1 LAAVAFEPISG
12 EGYLFGGTL
21 NLSQQ
26 NATWR
31 NDLWRFEEGVWVAVT
46 TLTSPP
52 ALPKPAACAW
62 PGHGMLLASSGQTW
76 LLDGT
81 NWTQITSGID
91 IAVTYHIAAG
101 SGGVMVR
108 SNSLYFSTDD
118 GLNWS
123 ETVLAAWGVDF
134 ETKFLRDAFRR
145 IDRVVPFTFKVIDV
159 RSLGHLPRA
168 KLGFT
173 DYMGLG
179 ESCDYYGVP
188 FDSGKAHDALYDATK
203 TAELVLAL
211 LKLD

>member
-1 LAAVAFEPISG
+1 LVTYKPTNARYWCVTDLECTGLEPKRHEIIQIARVVIDTVEKTIIPGLMTSEYILPTRWDQRDHGAMKVNELTIEKLQAEGISATLALRDF
-12 EGYLFGGTL
+12 
-21 NLSQQ
+21 
-26 NATWR
+26 
-31 NDLWRFEEGVWVAVT
+31 
-46 TLTSPP
+46 
-52 ALPKPAACAW
+52 
-62 PGHGMLLASSGQTW
+62 SSG
-76 LLDGT
+76 
-81 NWTQITSGID
+81 
-91 IAVTYHIAAG
+91 V
-101 SGGVMVR
+101 
-108 SNSLYFSTDD
+108 
-118 GLNWS
+118 NWS

-134 ETKFLRDAFRR
+134 ETKFLRDAFQR

-203 TAELVLAL
+203 TAELALAL

>member
-1 LAAVAFEPISG
+1 MVTYKPTNARYWCVTDLECTGLEPKRHEIIQIARVVIDTVEKTIIPGLMTSEYILPTRWDQRDHAAMKVNEITIEKLQAEGISAKLALRDF
-12 EGYLFGGTL
+12 
-21 NLSQQ
+21 
-26 NATWR
+26 
-31 NDLWRFEEGVWVAVT
+31 
-46 TLTSPP
+46 
-52 ALPKPAACAW
+52 
-62 PGHGMLLASSGQTW
+62 SSG
-76 LLDGT
+76 
-81 NWTQITSGID
+81 
-91 IAVTYHIAAG
+91 V
-101 SGGVMVR
+101 
-108 SNSLYFSTDD
+108 
-118 GLNWS
+118 NWS

-203 TAELVLAL
+203 TAELDLAL

>member
-1 LAAVAFEPISG
+1 MVTYKPTNARYWCVADLECTGLEPERHEIIQIARVVIDTV
-12 EGYLFGGTL
+12 EK
-21 NLSQQ
+21 
-26 NATWR
+26 
-31 NDLWRFEEGVWVAVT
+31 T
-46 TLTSPP
+46 TIPGLTTSEYILPTRWDQRDHTAMKVNGLTSEKLQAEGISAKL
-52 ALPKPAACAW
+52 ALREF
-62 PGHGMLLASSGQTW
+62 
-76 LLDGT
+76 
-81 NWTQITSGID
+81 
-91 IAVTYHIAAG
+91 G
-101 SGGVMVR
+101 SGV
-108 SNSLYFSTDD
+108 
-118 GLNWS
+118 NWS

-203 TAELVLAL
+203 TAELALAL